1 MARIWT
7 PAQTA
12 AMDTRGKTLLVS
24 AAAGSGKTA
33 TLTERIIRRITDKTE
48 PADISRML
56 IVTFTRSAAA
66 ELRSRI
72 FSALGD
78 ALADD
83 PSSKHLASQLMKIG
97 SAKICTID
105 SFYLDVIRS
114 NFSTLGLSAKFR
126 LADDSE
132 YALMARRA
140 MDESIDAMYAA
151 EPEFPTF
158 CECFG
163 TVKTAANVPDVML
176 ETYDKLT
183 SIPDGIEYIAEC
195 ARKTEENAS
204 ADFMK
209 TPYGEIVRKSTVDM
223 LEYYEEIFASALEYM
238 ESDEHMRNA
247 YGASFAHDHA
257 YLATLLDFLR
267 GENATYEG
275 VQSLLQSYSPVPL
288 SNLSSKNKTD
298 EAKRYQTLRTEF
310 NTKRKSLLAGTY
322 SKPQSLIERAMKDTA
337 KMLGILYRLLSDFER
352 RIDEAK
358 TRASV
363 MTFSDVRRY
372 TLKLLVD
379 KDDGPTEIARRY
391 AEQYTD
397 IYIDEYQ
404 DVDRVQDAI
413 FCSIARAG
421 NRFMV
426 GDIKQSIYG
435 FRGAEP
441 MLFAEY
447 RRNFLPLA
455 QSEGSDNATIF
466 MSDNFRCDRNV
477 IDFTNKV
484 CSTVFSACTDSIGYT
499 PEDDL
504 RCSKPVPS
512 EDYISPKVK
521 IALITP
527 PEDISD
533 DEEIE
538 TDSDAR
544 KVWEAKYIACEIK
557 RLIREEKK
565 ADGTPI
571 RPGDVAIL
579 FRAKSMIPAITAELE
594 REGLLYSLADSDRYF
609 ENPDVLMVLCILNA
623 IDNPERDI
631 YLAGAL
637 RSPIFNFS
645 MDELVTLRRYVKSNY
660 SLYGA
665 LTEYAKNETDALASK
680 SGDFISQLEAWQTDA
695 TSLPVDRFL
704 RMLFYSE
711 RFIASG
717 LVSQT
722 DSRGEG
728 GNLLILYE
736 YARKF
741 ENGSFKG
748 LYQFVEYI
756 NSVIR
761 DGGKLASENKSGA
774 SDRVSV
780 MTVHKSKGLEFP
792 VCFICNTTGS
802 IRPQEISNSMVFEYS
817 SGIALKVADKSG
829 FARINTP
836 MRDAVI
842 SKIYTKQLEEE
853 MRILYVALTR
863 ARERLYLTGTTAY
876 TLEKLSDKAE
886 ANAQLL
892 NRYTILNKCSTY
904 LDWVL
909 ISLARSK
916 EESYELECIPFDRIE
931 DRDEEASD
939 LPRDAGVEIDEALVA
954 SLKEQFSFKYE
965 YSALSRVPSKLS
977 VSRLYPDVLDENDE
991 SLELFATEQ
1000 KASVPEFFSLSIGDA
1015 PSRASS
1021 AERGTATHLFL
1032 QFCDYKN
1039 ARKNGVSEELARLA
1053 QLRFI
1058 PESTRDLVYL
1068 SELENFLHSELIELI
1083 LGAKQ
1088 VIREQRFN
1096 VELPVGDFSS
1106 DPELLRMMQGETL
1119 AVQGVIDLLLID
1131 ENGDIS
1137 LYDYK
1142 TDRLTREERDNY
1154 ELASKKMNETH
1165 GLQLSYYAKAIE
1177 LLYGKPCRRICVYST
1192 HSATLYDIDVRL

>member
-1 MARIWT
+1 MARNWT

-12 AMDTRGKTLLVS
+12 AMNTRGKTLLVS

-33 TLTERIIRRITDKTE
+33 TLTERIIRRITDKDS
-48 PADISRML
+48 PADIAQML

-66 ELRSRI
+66 ELRARI
-72 FSALGD
+72 FAALSD

-83 PSSKHLASQLMKIG
+83 PTSKHLASQLMKIG

-105 SFYLDVIRS
+105 SFYFDVIRS

-132 YALMARRA
+132 YALMARKA
-140 MDESIDAMYAA
+140 MDESIDRMYAT
-151 EPEFPTF
+151 EKDFPTF

-163 TVKTAANVPDVML
+163 TVKTASRVTDVML
-176 ETYDKLT
+176 DVYDKLT
-183 SIPDGIEYIAEC
+183 SIPEGIEYVAQC
-195 ARKTEENAS
+195 AHKTEENAEI
-204 ADFMK
+204 DFMAI
-209 TPYGEIVRKSTVDM
+209 PYGEIVRASTVDM

-238 ESDEHMRNA
+238 EGDEHMKNA
-247 YGASFAHDHA
+247 YGASFAYDHA
-257 YLATLLDFLR
+257 YTS
-267 GENATYEG
+267 
-275 VQSLLQSYSPVPL
+275 SLLEILKGPEASYGGTQELLLSYSPVSL

-310 NTKRKSLLAGTY
+310 NTKRKALIASTS
-322 SKPQSLIERAMKDTA
+322 SKPQSLITRAMKDTA
-337 KMLGILYRLLSDFER
+337 KMLGILYRLLSDFEV
-352 RIDEAK
+352 RIYEAK
-358 TRASV
+358 ARISV

-379 KDDGPTEIARRY
+379 SEGNPTEIAHRY

-413 FCSIARAG
+413 FKSIARAG

-447 RRNFLPLA
+447 RRDFPPL
-455 QSEGSDNATIF
+455 QSAEDSDTATIF
-466 MSDNFRCDRNV
+466 MSDNFRCDKNV
-477 IDFTNKV
+477 IDFTNAV
-484 CSTVFSACTDSIGYT
+484 CSTVFSACADSIGYT

-504 RCSKPVPS
+504 RYSKIPPS

-527 PEDISD
+527 PEDIAK

-544 KVWEAKYIACEIK
+544 RVWDARYIASEIK
-557 RLIREEKK
+557 RLMREEKK
-565 ADGTPI
+565 ADGSPI
-571 RPGDVAIL
+571 TPGDVAIL
-579 FRAKSMIPAITAELE
+579 FRGKSMIPAITAELE
-594 REGLLYSLADSDRYF
+594 RAGLLYSLADSERYF
-609 ENPDVLMVLCILNA
+609 ENPDVLMVLCILNT

-631 YLAGAL
+631 YLAGTL
-637 RSPIFNFS
+637 RSPIFNFT
-645 MDELVTLRRYVKSNY
+645 MDDLVTLRRYVKSNY
-660 SLYGA
+660 SLFGA
-665 LTEYAKNETDALASK
+665 LCEYAKCEENELAKK
-680 SGDFISQLEAWQTDA
+680 SREFISVLESWQSEA
-695 TSLPVDRFL
+695 TSLPIDRFL
-704 RMLFYSE
+704 QMLFYSE

-761 DGGKLASENKSGA
+761 DGGKLASENKGGA

-780 MTVHKSKGLEFP
+780 MTIHKSKGLEFP

-817 SGIALKVADKSG
+817 SGIALKVADGSG

-842 SKIYTKQLEEE
+842 SKIYTKQIEEE

-863 ARERLYLTGTTAY
+863 ARERLYLSGTTAY
-876 TLEKLSDKAE
+876 TLDKLSDKAE
-886 ANAQLL
+886 ANARLL
-892 NRYTILNKCSTY
+892 NRYTILNKCSSY
-904 LDWVL
+904 LDWTL
-909 ISLARSK
+909 TALAAK
-916 EESYELECIPFDRIE
+916 DEDSYELECIPLDKIS
-931 DRDEEASD
+931 DVGATALEASD
-939 LPRDAGVEIDEALVA
+939 EENVEIDEALVKD
-954 SLKEQFSFKYE
+954 LCKQFDFKYE

-1000 KASVPEFFSLSIGDA
+1000 KASVPDFFLSSA
-1015 PSRASS
+1015 PSGASS

-1039 ARKNGVSEELARLA
+1039 ARAKGASEELARLA
-1053 QLRFI
+1053 ELKFI
-1058 PESTRDLVYL
+1058 PESTKDLVYL
-1068 SELENFLHSELIELI
+1068 SELEAFLQSELIELI

-1096 VELPVGDFSS
+1096 VELPVDKFSS
-1106 DPELLRMMQGETL
+1106 DPELLEKMRDETL

-1131 ENGDIS
+1131 EDGEIS

-1142 TDRLTREERDNY
+1142 TDRLTREERENY
-1154 ELASKKMNETH
+1154 ELAAKKMNETH

-1192 HSATLYDIDVRL
+1192 HSATLYDIDVKL

>member
-1 MARIWT
+1 MARDWT
-7 PAQTA
+7 PAQSA
-12 AMDTRGKTLLVS
+12 AMNTRGKTLLVS

-33 TLTERIIRRITDKTE
+33 TLTERIIRRVTDKE
-48 PADISRML
+48 SPADIAQML

-72 FSALGD
+72 FGALTD

-140 MDESIDAMYAA
+140 MDESIDKMYAT
-151 EPEFPTF
+151 EPLFPTF

-163 TVKTAANVPDVML
+163 NVKASSRVTDVML
-176 ETYDKLT
+176 DTYEKLN
-183 SIPDGIEYIAEC
+183 SIPEGIEYIAK
-195 ARKTEENAS
+195 AAKKTEENAS
-204 ADFMK
+204 VDFML
-209 TPYGEIVRKSTVDM
+209 TPYGEIVKQSTADM
-223 LEYYEEIFASALEYM
+223 LEYYAEIFASALEYM
-238 ESDEHMRNA
+238 ESDEHMANA
-247 YGASFAHDHA
+247 YGASFAYDHS
-257 YLATLLDFLR
+257 YVLALIDELR
-267 GENATYEG
+267 SENASYERM
-275 VQSLLQSYSPVPL
+275 QELLASYSPVPL
-288 SNLSSKNKTD
+288 ANLSSKNKTD

-310 NTKRKSLLAGTY
+310 NTKRKALIASTY
-322 SKPQSLIERAMKDTA
+322 SKSQSLIERAMKDTS
-337 KMLGILYRLLSDFER
+337 KMLYVLYALLSDFET
-352 RIDEAK
+352 RIEEAK
-358 TRASV
+358 ARISV

-372 TLKLLVD
+372 TMRLLVD
-379 KDDGPTEIARRY
+379 SNGNPTEIAQRY

-404 DVDRVQDAI
+404 DVDRVQDLI
-413 FCSIARAG
+413 FKSIAKAT

-447 RRNFLPLA
+447 RRDFPPLENS
-455 QSEGSDNATIF
+455 QGSNSATIF
-466 MSDNFRCDRNV
+466 MSDNFRCDPNV
-477 IDFTNKV
+477 IYFTNTV
-484 CSTVFSACTDSIGYT
+484 CATLFSACADSIGYT
-499 PEDDL
+499 SEDDL
-504 RCSKPVPS
+504 RCSKLLPS
-512 EDYISPKVK
+512 KEYISPKVK

-527 PEDISD
+527 PEDAED

-544 KVWEAKYIACEIK
+544 KVWDARYVANEIL
-557 RLIREEKK
+557 RLMREEKK
-565 ADGTPI
+565 ADGSPI
-571 RPGDVAIL
+571 TPGDVAIL

-594 REGLLYSLADSDRYF
+594 RAGLLYSLADSERYF

-623 IDNPERDI
+623 IDNPERDV

-645 MDELVTLRRYVKSNY
+645 MDELITLRRYVKSNY
-660 SLYGA
+660 SLFGA
-665 LTEYAKNETDALASK
+665 LCEYANNEDDELAKK
-680 SGDFISQLEAWQTDA
+680 SREFIEELEAWQSDA

-761 DGGKLASENKSGA
+761 DGGKLASENKGGA

-780 MTVHKSKGLEFP
+780 MTIHKSKGLEFP

-817 SGIALKVADKSG
+817 SGIALKVADGSG

-842 SKIYTKQLEEE
+842 SKLYTKQIEEE

-876 TLEKLSDKAE
+876 GLDKLSDKAE
-886 ANAQLL
+886 ANARLL
-892 NRYTILNKCSTY
+892 NRYTILNKCSSY
-904 LDWVL
+904 LDWTL
-909 ISLARSK
+909 TSLAASK
-916 EESYELECIPFDRIE
+916 SDSYEIECIPMDKLGSEILDEKVDNE
-931 DRDEEASD
+931 DNSS
-939 LPRDAGVEIDEALVA
+939 EIDEALVA
-954 SLKEQFSFKYE
+954 SLREQFDFKYE
-965 YSALSRVPSKLS
+965 YAPLSRVPSKLS
-977 VSRLYPDVLDENDE
+977 VSRLYPDVLDENDD
-991 SLELFATEQ
+991 SLELFTTEKKAT
-1000 KASVPEFFSLSIGDA
+1000 VPDFFTVGA
-1015 PSRASS
+1015 PSKPDS

-1032 QFCDYKN
+1032 QFCDHSY
-1039 ARKNGVSEELARLA
+1039 ALKNGIDEELSRLIHKK
-1053 QLRFI
+1053 FI
-1058 PESTRDLVYL
+1058 PESTKDQIYL
-1068 SELENFLHSELIELI
+1068 GELESFLHSELIELI

-1106 DPELLRMMQGETL
+1106 DPELLDKMQNETL
-1119 AVQGVIDLLLID
+1119 AVQGVIDLILVGED
-1131 ENGDIS
+1131 GEIS

-1142 TDRLTREERDNY
+1142 TDRLTREERENY
-1154 ELASKKMNETH
+1154 ELAARKMNDAH

-1177 LLYGKPCRRICVYST
+1177 LLFGKPCRRIAVYAT
-1192 HSATLYDIDVRL
+1192 HSARLYDIDLKL

>member
-1 MARIWT
+1 MARNWT

-12 AMDTRGKTLLVS
+12 AMNTRGKTLLVS

-33 TLTERIIRRITDKTE
+33 TLTERIIRRITDKE
-48 PADISRML
+48 SPADIAQML

-66 ELRSRI
+66 ELRARI
-72 FSALGD
+72 FAALSD

-83 PSSKHLASQLMKIG
+83 PTSKHLASQLMKIG

-126 LADDSE
+126 LADESE

-140 MDESIDAMYAA
+140 MDESIDWMYAT
-151 EPEFPTF
+151 EKDFPTF

-163 TVKTAANVPDVML
+163 TVRTASRVTDVML
-176 ETYDKLT
+176 DIYDKLT
-183 SIPDGIEYIAEC
+183 SIPEGIEYVAQC
-195 ARKTEENAS
+195 AHKTEENAEI
-204 ADFMK
+204 DFMS
-209 TPYGEIVRKSTVDM
+209 TPYGEIVRSSTVDI
-223 LEYYEEIFASALEYM
+223 LEYYEDIFASALEYM
-238 ESDEHMRNA
+238 ECDEHMKNA
-247 YGASFAHDHA
+247 YGASFAYDHA
-257 YLATLLDFLR
+257 YISSLLEVLK
-267 GENATYEG
+267 GPEASYEG
-275 VQSLLQSYSPVPL
+275 TQNLLLSYSPVSL
-288 SNLSSKNKTD
+288 SNLSSKNKTE
-298 EAKRYQTLRTEF
+298 EAKRYQDLRTEF
-310 NTKRKSLLAGTY
+310 NNKRKKLIASTY
-322 SKPQSLIERAMKDTA
+322 SKPQSLITRAMKDTA
-337 KMLGILYRLLSDFER
+337 KMLGILYRLLSDFEAR
-352 RIDEAK
+352 VDEAK
-358 TRASV
+358 AKISM

-379 KDDGPTEIARRY
+379 SEGNPTEIARRY

-413 FCSIARAG
+413 FKSIARAG

-447 RRNFLPLA
+447 RRDFPPL
-455 QSEGSDNATIF
+455 QSAENSDAATIF
-466 MSDNFRCDRNV
+466 MSDNFRCDKNV
-477 IDFTNKV
+477 IDFTNAV
-484 CSTVFSACTDSIGYT
+484 CSTVFSACADSIGYT

-504 RCSKPVPS
+504 RYSKIPPS

-527 PEDISD
+527 PDDISE

-544 KVWEAKYIACEIK
+544 KVWDARYIASEIK
-557 RLIREEKK
+557 RLMREEKK
-565 ADGTPI
+565 ADDSPI
-571 RPGDVAIL
+571 TPGDVAIL
-579 FRAKSMIPAITAELE
+579 FRGKSMIPAITAELE
-594 REGLLYSLADSDRYF
+594 RAGLLYSLADSERYF
-609 ENPDVLMVLCILNA
+609 ENPDVLMVLCILNT

-631 YLAGAL
+631 YLAGTL
-637 RSPIFNFS
+637 RSPIFNFT
-645 MDELVTLRRYVKSNY
+645 MDDLITLRRYVKSNY
-660 SLYGA
+660 SLFGA
-665 LTEYAKNETDALASK
+665 LCEYAKCEENELSEK
-680 SGDFISQLEAWQTDA
+680 SREFISVLESWQSEA
-695 TSLPVDRFL
+695 TSLPIDRFL
-704 RMLFYSE
+704 QMLFYSE

-761 DGGKLASENKSGA
+761 DGGKLASENKGGA

-780 MTVHKSKGLEFP
+780 MTIHKSKGLEFP

-802 IRPQEISNSMVFEYS
+802 IRPQDISNSMVFEYS
-817 SGIALKVADKSG
+817 SGIALKVADGSG

-842 SKIYTKQLEEE
+842 SKIYTKQIEEE

-863 ARERLYLTGTTAY
+863 ARERLYLSGTTAY
-876 TLEKLSDKAE
+876 TLDKLSDKAE
-886 ANAQLL
+886 ANARLL
-892 NRYTILNKCSTY
+892 NRYTILNKCSSY
-904 LDWVL
+904 LDWTL
-909 ISLARSK
+909 TALAAK
-916 EESYELECIPFDRIE
+916 DEDSYELECIPLDKIADIGATALE
-931 DRDEEASD
+931 VSDDEN
-939 LPRDAGVEIDEALVA
+939 VEIDETLVKD
-954 SLKEQFSFKYE
+954 LRRQFDFKYE

-1000 KASVPEFFSLSIGDA
+1000 KASVPDFFLSGA
-1015 PSRASS
+1015 PSGASS

-1039 ARKNGVSEELARLA
+1039 ARAKGASEELARLA
-1053 QLRFI
+1053 ELKFI
-1058 PESTRDLVYL
+1058 PESTKDLVYL
-1068 SELENFLHSELIELI
+1068 SELEEFLQSELIELI
-1083 LGAKQ
+1083 LSSKQ

-1096 VELPVGDFSS
+1096 VELPVDKFSS
-1106 DPELLRMMQGETL
+1106 DPELLERMRGETL

-1131 ENGDIS
+1131 GDGEIS

-1142 TDRLTREERDNY
+1142 TDRLTREERENY
-1154 ELASKKMNETH
+1154 ALAAKKMNETH

-1177 LLYGKPCRRICVYST
+1177 LLWGKPCRRICVYST
-1192 HSATLYDIDVRL
+1192 HSATLYDIDVKL

>member
-1 MARIWT
+1 MARNWT

-12 AMDTRGKTLLVS
+12 AMNTRGKTLLVS

-33 TLTERIIRRITDKTE
+33 TLTERIIRRITDKE
-48 PADISRML
+48 SPADIAQML

-66 ELRSRI
+66 ELRARI
-72 FSALGD
+72 FAALSD

-83 PSSKHLASQLMKIG
+83 PTSKHLASQLMKIG

-126 LADDSE
+126 LADESE

-140 MDESIDAMYAA
+140 MDESIDWMYAT
-151 EPEFPTF
+151 EKDFPTF

-163 TVKTAANVPDVML
+163 TVRTASRVTDVML
-176 ETYDKLT
+176 DIYDKLT
-183 SIPDGIEYIAEC
+183 SIPEGIEYVAQC
-195 ARKTEENAS
+195 AHKTEENAEI
-204 ADFMK
+204 DFMS
-209 TPYGEIVRKSTVDM
+209 TPYGEIVRSSTVDI
-223 LEYYEEIFASALEYM
+223 LEYYEDIFASALEYM
-238 ESDEHMRNA
+238 ECDEHMKNA
-247 YGASFAHDHA
+247 YGASFAYDHA
-257 YLATLLDFLR
+257 YISSLLEVLK
-267 GENATYEG
+267 GPEASYEG
-275 VQSLLQSYSPVPL
+275 TQNLLLSYSPVSL
-288 SNLSSKNKTD
+288 SNLSSKNKTE
-298 EAKRYQTLRTEF
+298 EAKRYQDLRTEF
-310 NTKRKSLLAGTY
+310 NNKRKKLIASTY
-322 SKPQSLIERAMKDTA
+322 SKPQSLITRAMKDTA
-337 KMLGILYRLLSDFER
+337 KMLGILYRLLSDFEAR
-352 RIDEAK
+352 VDEAK
-358 TRASV
+358 AKISM

-379 KDDGPTEIARRY
+379 SEGNPTEIARRY

-413 FCSIARAG
+413 FKSIARAG

-447 RRNFLPLA
+447 RRDFPPL
-455 QSEGSDNATIF
+455 QSAENSDAATIF
-466 MSDNFRCDRNV
+466 MSDNFRCDKNV
-477 IDFTNKV
+477 IDFTNAV
-484 CSTVFSACTDSIGYT
+484 CSTVFSACADSIGYT

-504 RCSKPVPS
+504 RYSKIPPS

-527 PEDISD
+527 PDDISE

-544 KVWEAKYIACEIK
+544 KVWDARYIASEIK
-557 RLIREEKK
+557 RLMREEKK
-565 ADGTPI
+565 ADDSPI
-571 RPGDVAIL
+571 TPGDVAIL
-579 FRAKSMIPAITAELE
+579 FRGKSMIPAITAELE
-594 REGLLYSLADSDRYF
+594 RAGLLYSLADSERYF
-609 ENPDVLMVLCILNA
+609 ENPDVLMVLCILNT

-631 YLAGAL
+631 YLAGTL
-637 RSPIFNFS
+637 RSPIFNFT
-645 MDELVTLRRYVKSNY
+645 MDDLITLRRYVKSNY
-660 SLYGA
+660 SLFGA
-665 LTEYAKNETDALASK
+665 LCEYAKCEENELAKK
-680 SGDFISQLEAWQTDA
+680 SREFISVLESWQSEA

-761 DGGKLASENKSGA
+761 DGGKLASENKGGA

-780 MTVHKSKGLEFP
+780 MTIHKSKGLEFP

-802 IRPQEISNSMVFEYS
+802 IRPQDISNSMVFEYS
-817 SGIALKVADKSG
+817 SGIALKVADGSG

-842 SKIYTKQLEEE
+842 SKIYTKQIEEE

-863 ARERLYLTGTTAY
+863 ARERLYLSGTTAY
-876 TLEKLSDKAE
+876 TLDKLSDKAE
-886 ANAQLL
+886 ANARLL
-892 NRYTILNKCSTY
+892 NRYTILNKCSSY
-904 LDWVL
+904 LDWTL
-909 ISLARSK
+909 TALAAK
-916 EESYELECIPFDRIE
+916 DEDSYELECIPLDKIADIGATALE
-931 DRDEEASD
+931 VSDDEN
-939 LPRDAGVEIDEALVA
+939 VEIDETLVKD
-954 SLKEQFSFKYE
+954 LRRQFDFKYE

-1000 KASVPEFFSLSIGDA
+1000 KASVPDFFLSGA
-1015 PSRASS
+1015 PSGASS

-1039 ARKNGVSEELARLA
+1039 ARAKGASEELARLA
-1053 QLRFI
+1053 ELKFI
-1058 PESTRDLVYL
+1058 PESTKDLVYL
-1068 SELENFLHSELIELI
+1068 SELEEFLQSELIELI
-1083 LGAKQ
+1083 LSSKQ

-1096 VELPVGDFSS
+1096 VELPVDKFSS
-1106 DPELLRMMQGETL
+1106 DPELLERMRGETL

-1131 ENGDIS
+1131 GDGEIS

-1142 TDRLTREERDNY
+1142 TDRLTREERENY
-1154 ELASKKMNETH
+1154 ALAAKKMNETH

-1177 LLYGKPCRRICVYST
+1177 LLWGKPCRRICVYST
-1192 HSATLYDIDVRL
+1192 HSATLYDIDVKL

>member
-1 MARIWT
+1 MARNWT

-12 AMDTRGKTLLVS
+12 AMNTRGKTLLVS

-33 TLTERIIRRITDKTE
+33 TLTERIIRRITDKE
-48 PADISRML
+48 SPADIAQML

-66 ELRSRI
+66 ELRARI
-72 FSALGD
+72 FAALSD

-83 PSSKHLASQLMKIG
+83 PTSKHLASQLMKIG

-126 LADDSE
+126 LADESE

-140 MDESIDAMYAA
+140 MDESIDRMYAT
-151 EPEFPTF
+151 EKDFPTF

-163 TVKTAANVPDVML
+163 TVRTASRVTDVML
-176 ETYDKLT
+176 DIYDKLT
-183 SIPDGIEYIAEC
+183 SIPEGIEYVAEC
-195 ARKTEENAS
+195 AHKTEENAEI
-204 ADFMK
+204 DFMS
-209 TPYGEIVRKSTVDM
+209 TPYGEIVRSSTVDI
-223 LEYYEEIFASALEYM
+223 LEYYEDIFASALEYM
-238 ESDEHMRNA
+238 ECDEHMKNA
-247 YGASFAHDHA
+247 YGASFAYDHA
-257 YLATLLDFLR
+257 YISSLLEALK
-267 GENATYEG
+267 GPEASYEG
-275 VQSLLQSYSPVPL
+275 TQNLLHSYSPI
-288 SNLSSKNKTD
+288 SLSSLSAKNKTE
-298 EAKRYQTLRTEF
+298 EAKRYQDLRTEF
-310 NTKRKSLLAGTY
+310 NNKRKKLIASTY
-322 SKPQSLIERAMKDTA
+322 SKPQSLITRAMKDTA
-337 KMLGILYRLLSDFER
+337 KMLGILYRLLSDFEAR
-352 RIDEAK
+352 VYEAK
-358 TRASV
+358 ARISM

-379 KDDGPTEIARRY
+379 SEGNPTEIARRY

-413 FCSIARAG
+413 FKSIARAG

-447 RRNFLPLA
+447 RRDFPPL
-455 QSEGSDNATIF
+455 QSAEDSDEATIF
-466 MSDNFRCDRNV
+466 MSDNFRCDKNV
-477 IDFTNKV
+477 IDFTNAV
-484 CSTVFSACTDSIGYT
+484 CSTVFSACADSIGYT

-504 RCSKPVPS
+504 RYSKIPPS

-527 PEDISD
+527 PDDIAE
-533 DEEIE
+533 DEEIV

-544 KVWEAKYIACEIK
+544 KVWDARYIASEIK
-557 RLIREEKK
+557 RLMREEKK
-565 ADGTPI
+565 ADGSPI
-571 RPGDVAIL
+571 TPGDVAIL
-579 FRAKSMIPAITAELE
+579 FRGKSMIPAITAELE
-594 REGLLYSLADSDRYF
+594 RAGLLYSLADSERYF
-609 ENPDVLMVLCILNA
+609 ENPDVLMVLCILNT

-631 YLAGAL
+631 YLAGTL
-637 RSPIFNFS
+637 RSPIFNFT
-645 MDELVTLRRYVKSNY
+645 MDDLITLRRYVKSNY
-660 SLYGA
+660 SLFGA
-665 LTEYAKNETDALASK
+665 LCEYAKNEDNELSEK
-680 SGDFISQLEAWQTDA
+680 SREFISVLESWQSEA

-761 DGGKLASENKSGA
+761 DGGKLASENKGGA

-780 MTVHKSKGLEFP
+780 MTIHKSKGLEFP

-802 IRPQEISNSMVFEYS
+802 IRPQDISNSMVFEYS
-817 SGIALKVADKSG
+817 SGIALKVADGSG

-842 SKIYTKQLEEE
+842 SKIYTKQIEEE

-863 ARERLYLTGTTAY
+863 ARERLYLSGTTAY
-876 TLEKLSDKAE
+876 TLDKLSDKAE
-886 ANAQLL
+886 ANARLL
-892 NRYTILNKCSTY
+892 NRYTILNKCSSY
-904 LDWVL
+904 LDWTL
-909 ISLARSK
+909 TALAAK
-916 EESYELECIPFDRIE
+916 DEDSYELECIPLDKIA
-931 DRDEEASD
+931 DVSATALEASD
-939 LPRDAGVEIDEALVA
+939 EENVEIDEALVKN
-954 SLKEQFSFKYE
+954 LCKQFDFKYE

-977 VSRLYPDVLDENDE
+977 VSRLYPDILDENDE

-1000 KASVPEFFSLSIGDA
+1000 KASVPDFFLSGA
-1015 PSRASS
+1015 PSGASS

-1039 ARKNGVSEELARLA
+1039 ARAKGASEELARLA
-1053 QLRFI
+1053 ELKFI
-1058 PESTRDLVYL
+1058 PESTKDLVYL
-1068 SELENFLHSELIELI
+1068 TELEKFLHSELIELI
-1083 LGAKQ
+1083 LSSKQ

-1096 VELPVGDFSS
+1096 VELPVDKFSS
-1106 DPELLRMMQGETL
+1106 DPELLERMRDETL

-1131 ENGDIS
+1131 EDGEIS

-1142 TDRLTREERDNY
+1142 TDRLTREERENY
-1154 ELASKKMNETH
+1154 ALAAKKMNETH

-1177 LLYGKPCRRICVYST
+1177 LLWGKPCRRICVYST
-1192 HSATLYDIDVRL
+1192 HSATLYDIDVKL

>member
-1 MARIWT
+1 MARNWT
-7 PAQTA
+7 PAQLD
-12 AMDTRGKTLLVS
+12 AMNTRGKTLLVS

-33 TLTERIIRRITDKTE
+33 TLTERIIRRITDKKE
-48 PADISRML
+48 PADISQML

-66 ELRSRI
+66 ELRARI

-78 ALADD
+78 ALAED
-83 PSSKHLASQLMKIG
+83 PTSKHLASQLMKIG

-114 NFSTLGLSAKFR
+114 NFSSLGLSAKFR

-140 MDESIDAMYAA
+140 MDESIDKMYAT
-151 EPEFPTF
+151 EPDFPTF

-163 TVKTAANVPDVML
+163 TVKTASRVCDVML

-183 SIPDGIEYIAEC
+183 SIPEGITYVDTC
-195 ARKTEENAS
+195 SKKTAQSAS
-204 ADFMK
+204 GDFMR
-209 TPYGEIVRKSTVDM
+209 TPYGEIVKQSTIDM
-223 LEYYEEIFASALEYM
+223 LRYYLDIFASALEYM

-247 YGASFAHDHA
+247 YGASFAYDHDYISSLIDELTGESA
-257 YLATLLDFLR
+257 SYEATQALLL
-267 GENATYEG
+267 
-275 VQSLLQSYSPVPL
+275 SYSPVPL

-310 NTKRKSLLAGTY
+310 NTKRKALIATTY
-322 SKPQSLIERAMKDTA
+322 SKPQSLIERAMNDSA
-337 KMLGILYRLLSDFER
+337 KMLSILYRLLADFEL

-358 TRASV
+358 ARISV

-372 TLKLLVD
+372 TLKLLVGA
-379 KDDGPTEIARRY
+379 DGNPTEIAQRY

-413 FCSIARAG
+413 FRSIARAG

-447 RRNFLPLA
+447 RRDFPPLKN
-455 QSEGSDNATIF
+455 SDGSDNATIF
-466 MSDNFRCDRNV
+466 MSDNFRCDKNV
-477 IDFTNKV
+477 IDFTNTV
-484 CSTVFSACTDSIGYT
+484 CSTIFSACADSIGYT
-499 PEDDL
+499 SEDDL
-504 RCSKPVPS
+504 RCSKEPPYK
-512 EDYISPKVK
+512 DYISQKVK

-527 PEDISD
+527 PESVED
-533 DEEIE
+533 DQEIE
-538 TDSDAR
+538 TDSEAR
-544 KVWEAKYIACEIK
+544 KVWDAKYIANEIL

-571 RPGDVAIL
+571 RPGDIAIL

-594 REGLLYSLADSDRYF
+594 NAGLLYSLADSDRYF

-637 RSPIFNFS
+637 RSPIFDFS
-645 MDELVTLRRYVKSNY
+645 MDELVTLRRYARSNY
-660 SLYGA
+660 SLFGA
-665 LTEYAKNETDALASK
+665 LCEYAKNENDALADK
-680 SGDFISQLEAWQTDA
+680 SRDFISTLEGWQADA

-704 RMLFYSE
+704 RMLFYSD

-761 DGGKLASENKSGA
+761 DGGKLASEAKSGA
-774 SDRVSV
+774 SDRISV
-780 MTVHKSKGLEFP
+780 MTIHKSKGLEFP

-817 SGIALKVADKSG
+817 SGIALKVGDGSG

-863 ARERLYLTGTTAY
+863 ARECLYLTGTTAY
-876 TLEKLSDKAE
+876 TLDKLTDKAE
-886 ANAQLL
+886 ANAKLL
-892 NRYTILNKCSTY
+892 GRYTILNKCASY
-904 LDWVL
+904 LDWVFTA
-909 ISLARSK
+909 LAAK
-916 EESYELECIPFDRIE
+916 ESNSYEIECIPMDRLGNSTAS
-931 DRDEEASD
+931 EEID
-939 LPRDAGVEIDEALVA
+939 QEEQTCEIDEALVA
-954 SLKEQFSFKYE
+954 SLREQFDFKYE
-965 YSALSRVPSKLS
+965 YSPLSRVPSKLS
-977 VSRLYPDVLDENDE
+977 VSRLYPDILDENDD
-991 SLELFATEQ
+991 SLELFTTEQ
-1000 KASVPEFFSLSIGDA
+1000 KAAVPDFFISGAQSK
-1015 PSRASS
+1015 PSS

-1032 QFCDYKN
+1032 QFCNYSYALD
-1039 ARKNGVSEELARLA
+1039 NGVCEELERLIEKK
-1053 QLRFI
+1053 FI
-1058 PESTRDLVYL
+1058 PESTRELIYQ
-1068 SELENFLHSELIELI
+1068 SELESFLESDLVKLI
-1083 LGAKQ
+1083 LGAKE

-1096 VELPVGDFSS
+1096 VELPVEKFSS
-1106 DPELLRMMQGETL
+1106 DPELLAKMEGETL
-1119 AVQGVIDLLLID
+1119 AVQGVIDLMIID
-1131 ENGDIS
+1131 RDGEIS

-1142 TDRLTREERDNY
+1142 TDRLTREERECY
-1154 ELASKKMNETH
+1154 ELAVKRMNEAH
-1165 GLQLSYYAKAIE
+1165 GLQLSYYAKAVE
-1177 LLYGKPCRRICVYST
+1177 LLWGKPCRRVCVYST
-1192 HSATLYDIDVRL
+1192 HSAKLYDIDLKL

>member
-1 MARIWT
+1 MARNWT

-12 AMDTRGKTLLVS
+12 AMNTRGKTLLVS

-33 TLTERIIRRITDKTE
+33 TLTERIIRRITDKDS
-48 PADISRML
+48 PADIAQML

-66 ELRSRI
+66 ELRARI
-72 FSALGD
+72 FAALGD

-83 PSSKHLASQLMKIG
+83 PTSKHLASQLMKIG

-132 YALMARRA
+132 YTLMARKA
-140 MDESIDAMYAA
+140 MDESIDRMYAT
-151 EPEFPTF
+151 EKDFPAF

-163 TVKTAANVPDVML
+163 TVKTSSRVTDVML
-176 ETYDKLT
+176 DIYDKLT
-183 SIPDGIEYIAEC
+183 SIPEGIEYVAAC
-195 ARKTEENAS
+195 ARKTETNAEI
-204 ADFMK
+204 DFMS
-209 TPYGEIVRKSTVDM
+209 TPYGEIVKASTIDI
-223 LEYYEEIFASALEYM
+223 LEYYKEIFSSALEYM
-238 ESDEHMRNA
+238 EGDEHMRNA
-247 YGASFAHDHA
+247 YGASFAYDHA
-257 YLATLLDFLR
+257 YITSLLDVLR
-267 GENATYEG
+267 GPEASYEG
-275 VQSLLQSYSPVPL
+275 TQNLLLSYSPVSL

-310 NTKRKSLLAGTY
+310 NTKRKTLIASTY
-322 SKPQSLIERAMKDTA
+322 SKPQSLITRAMKDTS
-337 KMLGILYRLLSDFER
+337 KMLGILYRLLSDFEA

-358 TRASV
+358 ARISV

-372 TLKLLVD
+372 TLKLLVNAE
-379 KDDGPTEIARRY
+379 GNPTEIARRY

-413 FCSIARAG
+413 FKSIARAG

-447 RRNFLPLA
+447 RRDFPPL
-455 QSEGSDNATIF
+455 QSADNSDTATIF
-466 MSDNFRCDRNV
+466 MSDNFRCDKNV
-477 IDFTNKV
+477 IDFTNAV
-484 CSTVFSACTDSIGYT
+484 CSTVFSACADSIGYT

-504 RCSKPVPS
+504 RYSKIPPS

-527 PEDISD
+527 PEDIAE
-533 DEEIE
+533 DEELE
-538 TDSDAR
+538 TDADAR
-544 KVWEAKYIACEIK
+544 KLWDARYIASEIK
-557 RLIREEKK
+557 RLMREEKK
-565 ADGTPI
+565 ADGSPI
-571 RPGDVAIL
+571 TPGDVAIL

-594 REGLLYSLADSDRYF
+594 RAGLLYSLADGERYF
-609 ENPDVLMVLCILNA
+609 ENPDVLMVLCILNT

-631 YLAGAL
+631 YLAGTL
-637 RSPIFNFS
+637 RSPIFNFT
-645 MDELVTLRRYVKSNY
+645 MDDLVALRRYVKSNY
-660 SLYGA
+660 SLFGA
-665 LTEYAKNETDALASK
+665 LCEYAKNEDDELSEK
-680 SGDFISQLEAWQTDA
+680 SREFISVLESWQSEA

-761 DGGKLASENKSGA
+761 DGGKLASENKGGA

-780 MTVHKSKGLEFP
+780 MTIHKSKGLEFP

-817 SGIALKVADKSG
+817 SGIALKVADGSG

-842 SKIYTKQLEEE
+842 SKIYTKQIEEE

-863 ARERLYLTGTTAY
+863 ARERLYLSGTTAY
-876 TLEKLSDKAE
+876 TLDKLSDKAE
-886 ANAQLL
+886 ANARLL
-892 NRYTILNKCSTY
+892 NRYTILNKCSSY
-904 LDWVL
+904 LDWTL
-909 ISLARSK
+909 TALAARD
-916 EESYELECIPFDRIE
+916 EDSYELECIPLDRIADIGAPALE
-931 DRDEEASD
+931 ACDEEN
-939 LPRDAGVEIDEALVA
+939 VEIDEALVNT
-954 SLKEQFSFKYE
+954 LRKQFDFKYE
-965 YSALSRVPSKLS
+965 YSVLSRVPSKLS

-1000 KASVPEFFSLSIGDA
+1000 KASVPDFFLSGA
-1015 PSRASS
+1015 PSGASS

-1039 ARKNGVSEELARLA
+1039 ARAKGASEELARLA
-1053 QLRFI
+1053 ELKFI
-1058 PESTRDLVYL
+1058 PESTKELVYL
-1068 SELENFLHSELIELI
+1068 SELEKFLHSELIELI
-1083 LGAKQ
+1083 IGSKQ

-1096 VELPVGDFSS
+1096 VELPVDKFSS
-1106 DPELLRMMQGETL
+1106 DPELLEKMRGETL

-1131 ENGDIS
+1131 EDGEIS

-1142 TDRLTREERDNY
+1142 TDRLMREERENY
-1154 ELASKKMNETH
+1154 ALAAKRMNETH

-1192 HSATLYDIDVRL
+1192 HSATLYDIDVKL